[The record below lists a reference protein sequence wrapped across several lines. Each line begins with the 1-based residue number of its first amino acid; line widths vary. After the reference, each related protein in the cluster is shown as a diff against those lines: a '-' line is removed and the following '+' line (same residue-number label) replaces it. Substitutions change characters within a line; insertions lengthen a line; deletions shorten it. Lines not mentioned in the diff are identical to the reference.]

1 MENLRCFIA
10 IDFCKDILQQVFWVQ
25 NQLVKDGFH
34 EIRWMKADNLH
45 ITLKFL
51 GDTEVEKITVLK
63 DKIDQVCATTRSFEL
78 RYEKM
83 GVFPGWANPRILWL
97 GFERSAQLHTLA
109 EKIETACNEMGF
121 EAEKRPFS
129 PHLTIGRFKQDF
141 PLHKMAILREK
152 CSQLHFDI
160 PKQIIINVHLYR
172 SILKPSGAEY
182 SRIHSSPLLNG

>member
-1 MENLRCFIA
+1 MENIRCFIA
-10 IDFCKDILQQVFWVQ
+10 IDFCEDTLQQVFWIQ
-25 NQLVKDGFH
+25 NQLVKDGFQ

-51 GDTEVEKITVLK
+51 GDTEVKKITVLK
-63 DKIDQVCATTRSFEL
+63 DKIDQACATIRSFKL
-78 RYEKM
+78 NYEKM

-129 PHLTIGRFKQDF
+129 PHLTIGRFKRDF
-141 PLHKMAILREK
+141 PLHKTALLREK
-152 CSQLHFDI
+152 CSRLHLDI
-160 PKQIIINVHLYR
+160 PKEKFSNVHLYR
-172 SILKPSGAEY
+172 SILKSSGAEY
-182 SRIHSSPLLNG
+182 SRIHTSPLING